1 MTYLF
6 TCTRWSLASF
16 KAKLV
21 LYRMNIKKHRFKQL
35 SGLPSLGI
43 LSQNDPPFMYKIYLV
58 INYVYLK
65 KEKKERA

>member
-1 MTYLF
+1 
-6 TCTRWSLASF
+6 
-16 KAKLV
+16 
-21 LYRMNIKKHRFKQL
+21 MNIKKHRFKQL

-43 LSQNDPPFMYKIYLV
+43 LSQNDPPFTYKIYLV